1 MKFAGLR
8 VIRILAVLFWIGA
21 IVSLPAL
28 VLSGKSRWGWD
39 LHVYA
44 NAIHSLR
51 AGHDPYADGI
61 AVQQAFHAS
70 PQASDPTIMPPYTY
84 VYSPITLPVVRLVS
98 HLPLNV
104 SGSIYWAVYASAV
117 LLMVWVGTRFFR
129 SSEHAAMLLMAPLA
143 MHFPG
148 LLSNNVILSGNLAY
162 ILYGIIL
169 LLAWLGWQRG
179 IWWPFY
185 LAVIAASCIKAPLLT
200 LLCIPVFSAR
210 KQWLPASAAACVGLL
225 FFSIQ
230 RFLWPGEFLNYLRA
244 VSLQFE
250 YNHDFGLSPAGLL
263 GEWLYAHHRAYTA
276 ASTFFYIA
284 YAIPLL
290 LSLFFLAK
298 RYGKGDISLE
308 QWAPVLLLGV
318 VLLNPRIKEY
328 DVAPL
333 TLPLALIAWR
343 LSAWKSRQPHITVEF
358 LLFFLALQFLSGND
372 AAVWKPLVGCIT
384 TALYIA
390 GAWQLFVTTSANMPE
405 KSCDNG
411 GNSIAYNRLPTEE
424 QKTSAGQ
431 SRPRENETVCQML

>member
-1 MKFAGLR
+1 MTLAGLR

-28 VLSGKSRWGWD
+28 VLTGESAWGWD
-39 LHVYA
+39 LHVYT

-51 AGHDPYADGI
+51 AGRDPYADGI

-70 PQASDPTIMPPYTY
+70 PQANDASIMPPYTY
-84 VYSPITLPVVRLVS
+84 VYSPITLPFMRLVS
-98 HLPLNV
+98 HLPLAI
-104 SGSIYWAVYASAV
+104 SGGIYWAVYASAV

-129 SSEHAAMLLMAPLA
+129 NSEHVAMLLMAPLA

-169 LLAWLGWQRG
+169 ALAWFGWQRG
-179 IWWPFY
+179 LWWPFY
-185 LAVIAASCIKAPLLT
+185 LAVVAASCIKAPLLT

-210 KQWLPASAAACVGLL
+210 KQYLPAGMAALVGLL
-225 FFSIQ
+225 LFFIQ

-250 YNHDFGLSPAGLL
+250 YNHDFGLSPAGLF
-263 GEWLYAHHRAYTA
+263 GEWLYTRHWSYTA
-276 ASTFFYIA
+276 GSTAFYIA
-284 YAIPLL
+284 YAIPVL
-290 LSLFFLAK
+290 LSLFLLAK
-298 RYGKGDISLE
+298 RYSKGDISLE

-333 TLPLALIAWR
+333 ALPMALIAWR
-343 LSAWKSRQPHITVEF
+343 LFSWKNRPPHIAIEF

-372 AAVWKPLVGCIT
+372 AVVWKPLAGCIL

-390 GAWQLFVTTSANMPE
+390 GAWQLFVTLSVNIAE
-405 KSCDNG
+405 KYCDNG
-411 GNSIAYNRLPTEE
+411 GNAIAYNRLPTE
-424 QKTSAGQ
+424 A
-431 SRPRENETVCQML
+431 